1 MVEVTETDGEGGSS
15 KRKRSVRTERR
26 AGEIGFLAKAT
37 AAVNARCKLVPRE
50 ALERKFAAARPP
62 VDLESLD
69 DEDIRKLSNAELN
82 ALEAEVEARI
92 AAEEAEEEANGTKRR
107 KSGTKW
113 ARMGQD
119 GTGWDGRREAV
130 HERHE
135 KGRRWVVG
143 SGEKLSGGNRRVKP
157 ALSSRPLFSDPW
169 YAPDP
174 DLLLGNTVPWPRG
187 RWVETNGSAHLE
199 SPYANDYCRPP

>member
-1 MVEVTETDGEGGSS
+1 MRAEVRELALEGHDCREIGARLGLGKSTVHRWLHELRGESQSNVADADEVIANSAARYDTIYREAMEAWRNSKGERQELLVEVTETDGEGGSS

-69 DEDIRKLSNAELN
+69 DEDIRNLSNAELN

-92 AAEEAEEEANGTKRR
+92 AAEEAAEKANGTKRG
-107 KSGTKW
+107 KGGT
-113 ARMGQD
+113 
-119 GTGWDGRREAV
+119 
-130 HERHE
+130 
-135 KGRRWVVG
+135 
-143 SGEKLSGGNRRVKP
+143 S
-157 ALSSRPLFSDPW
+157 
-169 YAPDP
+169 
-174 DLLLGNTVPWPRG
+174 
-187 RWVETNGSAHLE
+187 
-199 SPYANDYCRPP
+199 